1 MMIIENKF
9 DIGQT
14 VYLKTDV
21 SQSPYIVT
29 RLNITANGLSYGL
42 NSGPMES
49 WHFDFEI
56 SEEKNTELILQ

>member
-1 MMIIENKF
+1 M
-9 DIGQT
+9 
-14 VYLKTDV
+14 